1 MNEPPLDYGEPTDEM
16 QWWQQQGQQ
25 EQEQQEFTDAPI
37 DTDNTKDQ

>member
-1 MNEPPLDYGEPTDEM
+1 MNEPPPDYGEPADEM

-25 EQEQQEFTDAPI
+25 QEQQEFTDAPI